1 MKRGD
6 WAKASVDLI
15 AVLLFIF
22 LPPPLVSQTNVL
34 KGYVTDPKGNALPKA
49 SVKLF
54 DHECVMGATTTGAEG
69 QFQLSAAS
77 AGQFIIKVEAS
88 GFRPVTQ
95 SVIVSSS
102 GQSNIQISMKELST
116 RGESVTVTADL
127 NEGDVLSPDAA
138 MKVFAS
144 EDLLDA
150 NPGRPG
156 APISIP
162 GYPIETAS
170 SGIKAPQYFA
180 PGVAGDHGEPIAQFV
195 QVGSYLVPNNLSAN
209 AHGNG
214 YADPNIYI
222 ANVIESVQVDGGAYN
237 VREGNHALNLAAI
250 YGLRSHLDPFIMLTG
265 DQRDITATAGMSPS
279 TNSWAAMEGSFG
291 NGFLDCLEHRKQ
303 FKFNGGRT
311 FHAGD
316 HTLTLFGLA
325 YLGYGYV
332 AGLKPIYGFN
342 SVDAAAGW
350 TEYPDTIDDRQKDQ
364 THTALVALNDVWKL
378 DDHQELQLS
387 GFFRT
392 YNLSLYSDFGLGLIR
407 QSEFRTVGGGSVGYV
422 NKITKTFTLLAGMDY
437 EREDPRRD
445 DLDHYNFYNPAAP
458 YFYGPFVKI
467 IANNVT
473 IAPVTPYVAGQ
484 GELSKY
490 LRYYLGWRRDEVEIN
505 NQDLITPANSW
516 SKWVGVNSP
525 KATITFLP
533 EQSWYVPLISL
544 SFGKSFFTEDPRAG
558 AAFNGP
564 TSADPVETARSYQLV
579 ASKTF
584 HRTDVKLTLGH
595 ETQSAE
601 YGKIDSDQGLQF
613 PLGPGRI
620 RFLAVTVRQSLP
632 NGSLQATFEQ
642 ADARLVNTSYSV
654 IPEAPRLI
662 GDISGTYQKLPFH
675 LQAKAEFEYVGQKVV
690 GSGCNE
696 SSYLSGDPNALNY
709 YCLGV
714 ANKEYRLSVAR
725 PFRDGK
731 INVGV
736 NMMFATGWTGQTTE
750 NFGAAGVY
758 APGAVGLDGHK
769 LVPGNPVNEV
779 VGVRIPS
786 YASVNL
792 TYRLGKEVAQ

>member
-1 MKRGD
+1 MSLSLPALAQEIVLRGR
-6 WAKASVDLI
+6 
-15 AVLLFIF
+15 
-22 LPPPLVSQTNVL
+22 
-34 KGYVTDPKGNALPKA
+34 VTDPQGSNLPKA
-49 SVKLF
+49 SVQLVDYDRVLARTTSGPDGLF
-54 DHECVMGATTTGAEG
+54 
-69 QFQLSAAS
+69 QIKLSAA
-77 AGQFIIKVEAS
+77 GQFVVKVEAS
-88 GFRPVTQ
+88 GFRPVEQPVSVAWSGNPEVTVKMTQ
-95 SVIVSSS
+95 LFS
-102 GQSNIQISMKELST
+102 QT
-116 RGESVTVTADL
+116 ESVSVTADVNDL
-127 NEGDVLSPDAA
+127 DVLSPDPA

-162 GYPIETAS
+162 GYPVETAS

-222 ANVIESVQVDGGAYN
+222 ANGIESVQVDGGAYN

-250 YGLRSHLDPFIMLTG
+250 YGLRSHLDPFFTLTG
-265 DQRDITATAGMSPS
+265 DYRDITATAGMSTS
-279 TNSWAAMEGSFG
+279 ADSWVAVEGSFG
-291 NGFLDCLEHRKQ
+291 NGFLDRLEHRKQ
-303 FKFNGGRT
+303 FKFNGGRIL
-311 FHAGD
+311 HVGD

-332 AGLKPIYGFN
+332 AGLRPIYGFN
-342 SVDAAAGW
+342 AVDAAAGW
-350 TEYPDTIDDRQKDQ
+350 TVSNPDTIDPRQKDQ
-364 THTALVALNDVWKL
+364 THTALMALNDVWKL
-378 DDHQELQLS
+378 NDHQELQLS

-392 YNLSLYSDFGLGLIR
+392 YNLSLDSDFGLGLIR
-407 QSEFRTVGGGSVGYV
+407 QSEFRTVGGSSVGYV
-422 NKITKTFTLLAGMDY
+422 NKIAKAFTLLAGTDY
-437 EREDPRRD
+437 EREAPRRD

-458 YFYGPFVKI
+458 YSYGPFVKI
-467 IANNVT
+467 IGNNVT

-484 GELSKY
+484 GELGKY
-490 LRYYLGWRRDEVEIN
+490 VRYYLGWRRDEIDIT

-525 KATITFLP
+525 KATITFFP
-533 EQSWYVPLISL
+533 EQSWYLPLISL

-558 AAFNGP
+558 AVFNGP
-564 TSADPVETARSYQLV
+564 TSSDPVETARSYQLV

-601 YGKIDSDQGLQF
+601 YGKIDSDQGLQY

-632 NGSLQATFEQ
+632 KGSLQATFEQ
-642 ADARLVNTSYSV
+642 ADARLVDTSFSI

-690 GSGCNE
+690 GNGCSE
-696 SSYLSGDPNALNY
+696 SSYLSGDPNALDY

-714 ANKEYRLSVAR
+714 ANTEFRLALAR

-750 NFGAAGVY
+750 NFAAAGVY
-758 APGAVGLDGHK
+758 APGAVGLDRDN

-792 TYRLGKEVAQ
+792 TYRFGR